1 MVCYFYWLEKCSQRC
16 VSGNMYRLKIVHIQ
30 KRNKLGYM
38 TIKLWLQIPRK
49 SKPGR
54 RLGSHL
60 LPHQRFCTIDNWQ
73 LDITG
78 EIPGNLN
85 FKCLLTCVVFQFS
98 RFVITILKVSITY
111 ASQQWFGWSH
121 NPFSVNINPVDARVR
136 TGKSVI

>member
-78 EIPGNLN
+78 EIPGNLTLN
-85 FKCLLTCVVFQFS
+85 A
-98 RFVITILKVSITY
+98 Y
-111 ASQQWFGWSH
+111 HSH
-121 NPFSVNINPVDARVR
+121 NYMRLVLVFKICNYHFQSLNYVCKQAMVWLV
-136 TGKSVI
+136 T